1 MRTSPRRYSLHG
13 GVAVRRGFPVRPMPG
28 DAETGDPVNLED
40 RVVE

>member
-1 MRTSPRRYSLHG
+1 LVM
-13 GVAVRRGFPVRPMPG
+13 RRGLSVRPMPG